1 MTTLSVQPPYPIFTD
16 RDGQPLDAG
25 YVWLGVANLSPQTNP
40 IAVYW
45 DAALTQP
52 AAQPIRTINGYPA
65 NNGTPGR
72 LYVDVTVVA
81 DDYSILVQ
89 DAKAQ
94 FVYQAATARGQFGVI
109 SSDAVSFL
117 QAGANAQPRTV
128 QSKLRDVVSVKDFG
142 AVGNGLADD
151 TVAIQNAIDSLT
163 ITGGTVFFPPGT
175 YRIARNVGTN
185 DRWGVKVTASNITLQ
200 GSNAFL
206 RRFNTNISTYALAY
220 PILFVGTP
228 DSNVALATQNVT
240 VQGLTFIGENT
251 RHNVS
256 GNAIF
261 DFRAGIVFKNSKN
274 TFVQNCSF
282 TVIDSAAIWYEA
294 IASYD
299 YANSQYFNTT
309 KNYQSKITN
318 CQFVAESH
326 ATPGRA
332 LIHSINTD
340 GIDSVIID
348 SNYFEWTD
356 VCLSGESTYNTAD
369 QPETATFTYATP
381 AGRTALGAVKRQGKA
396 VVFTNNN
403 CYNCSEHPA
412 YPAMVDVIIANNT
425 FNTDAPTICNTAP
438 IQTRSRGI
446 AVTGNTVIGYS
457 SFIAITTPTSQAT
470 ISGNAFYANDV
481 EDKDGGAVEIRSTG
495 LASYITNRAP
505 YLTMTPM
512 GDIVITGNVIVGPK
526 TFTPTGV
533 LYQNGLRVYT
543 DAFDAVNFPDGQ
555 IININVSGNSF
566 KYFQNYLY
574 FIDDQYKNMIVNGNN
589 FTAKPFTKAGFN
601 GSTAMATKAVILLY
615 GASLTEARY
624 TTFTNNAVDGAATL
638 IKSRT
643 GAFPATTLYAPEP
656 FSNNKLDY
664 IQVTK
669 TADVRDFDSLNNFRG
684 NIGAAYLDRT
694 YTGSMLLNA
703 LATTSGSGEL
713 KYNLFYDGTNVRFYT
728 NDSGTFITL

>member
-1 MTTLSVQPPYPIFTD
+1 MSFISPITD
-16 RDGQPLDAG
+16 SE
-25 YVWLGVANLSPQTNP
+25 WL
-40 IAVYW
+40 YF
-45 DAALTQP
+45 
-52 AAQPIRTINGYPA
+52 
-65 NNGTPGR
+65 
-72 LYVDVTVVA
+72 
-81 DDYSILVQ
+81 
-89 DAKAQ
+89 K
-94 FVYQAATARGQFGVI
+94 
-109 SSDAVSFL
+109 
-117 QAGANAQPRTV
+117 QAGAGAVTRSV
-128 QSKLRDVVSVKDFG
+128 QSKLRDVVSVRDFG
-142 AVGNGLADD
+142 AAGDGVTDD
-151 TVAIQNAIDSLT
+151 TVAIQAAIDSLAA
-163 ITGGTVFFPPGT
+163 TGGTVFFPPGT

-185 DRWGVKVTASNITLQ
+185 DRWGIKITASNITLQ

-228 DSNVALATQNVT
+228 DSNVASATQNVT
-240 VQGLTFIGENT
+240 VQGLTFVGENT
-251 RHNVS
+251 RHSVLGS
-256 GNAIF
+256 AIF
-261 DFRAGIVFKNSKN
+261 DFRTAIVFKNSKN
-274 TFVQNCSF
+274 TLVQNCSF
-282 TVIDSAAIWYEA
+282 TSIDSAAIWYEA

-318 CQFVAESH
+318 CQFVAASH
-326 ATPGRA
+326 STPGRA
-332 LIHSINTD
+332 LIHAINTD

-369 QPETATFTYATP
+369 QPETDTFTYASP
-381 AGRTALGAVKRQGKA
+381 AGRTALGAVKRQGKT
-396 VVFTNNN
+396 VVFTNNS

-412 YPAMVDVIIANNT
+412 YPAMVDVVIANNI
-425 FNTDAPTICNTAP
+425 FNTDAPTICNAVP

-446 AVTGNTVIGYS
+446 SVTGNTVIGYS

-470 ISGNAFYANDV
+470 ISGNAFYASDV
-481 EDKDGGAVEIRSTG
+481 KDEEGGAIEIRSAG

-505 YLTMTPM
+505 YLTMMPM
-512 GDIVITGNVIVGPK
+512 GDIAITGNVIVGPK
-526 TFTPTGV
+526 TFVPTGV
-533 LYQNGLRVYT
+533 LYQNGIRVYT

-638 IKSRT
+638 IRSRT
-643 GAFPATTLYAPEP
+643 GSFPAGTLYAPEP

-669 TADVRDFDSLNNFRG
+669 TADVRDFNVLNNFRG
-684 NIGAAYLDRT
+684 NVGNAYLDRT
-694 YTGSMLLNA
+694 FNGSMLFNA

-713 KYNLFYDGTNVRFYT
+713 KYNMFYDGTNVRFYT